1 MFLIYNFIFTNYTIK
16 INIININ
23 SLNGAFT
30 LGEFIKLTAEIV
42 NMIHDIIQIF
52 TEKMGWDLTD
62 KDLHFWLIGFIGV
75 IFFLSIHPILK
86 ALASL
91 SFTIVSFIYT
101 FTILIVIVFA
111 LEIQQKITGRGQME
125 FEDAI
130 VGLWGFI
137 AMFAGLMALKLLYIT
152 LMRSNTKNK
161 REEDQ
166 SQ

>member
-1 MFLIYNFIFTNYTIK
+1 V
-16 INIININ
+16 
-23 SLNGAFT
+23 
-30 LGEFIKLTAEIV
+30 GEFIKLTAEIV

-52 TEKMGWDLTD
+52 TEKMGWNLTD
-62 KDLHFWLIGFIGV
+62 KDLHFWLIGFIG
-75 IFFLSIHPILK
+75 IAFFLSIHPILK

-91 SFTIVSFIYT
+91 SFTTISFIYT

-137 AMFAGLMALKLLYIT
+137 AMFAGLMAIKLIFNT
-152 LMRSNTKNK
+152 IIRSSVKSKNK
-161 REEDQ
+161 KGR
-166 SQ
+166 S